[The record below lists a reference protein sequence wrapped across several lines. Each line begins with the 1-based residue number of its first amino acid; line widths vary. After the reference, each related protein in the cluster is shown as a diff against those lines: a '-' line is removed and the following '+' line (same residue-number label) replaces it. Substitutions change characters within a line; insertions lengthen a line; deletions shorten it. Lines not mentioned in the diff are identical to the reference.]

1 MKKKK
6 FLICWYLGH
15 SYFRIYDYFSAI
27 KYIKK
32 SIELK
37 EPDELNQNF
46 LAEILLKSN
55 QYNEAIKLLE
65 KVLTINEKKYKC
77 II

>member
-1 MKKKK
+1 M
-6 FLICWYLGH
+6 ICWYLGH

-65 KVLTINEKKYKC
+65 KVLTINNK
-77 II
+77 I